1 MQMMAAQHD
10 TDDEEEN
17 ERDVLTA
24 RERDMD
30 DHIESP
36 QTYYEGSK
44 CIWLAAMLGQA
55 TLITLDSVFAR
66 FSMKG
71 VLM

>member
-1 MQMMAAQHD
+1 MAGRQD
-10 TDDEEEN
+10 YDDEGEN
-17 ERDVLTA
+17 ERDVLFDGESDA
-24 RERDMD
+24 D
-30 DHIESP
+30 DHMECP

-44 CIWLAAMLGQA
+44 FLWLAAMLGQA